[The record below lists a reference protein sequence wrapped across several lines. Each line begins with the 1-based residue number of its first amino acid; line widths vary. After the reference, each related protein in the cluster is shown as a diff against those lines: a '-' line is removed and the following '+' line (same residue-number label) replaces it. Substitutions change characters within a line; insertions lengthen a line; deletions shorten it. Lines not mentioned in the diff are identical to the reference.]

1 MRFIQRDSGR
11 RRRRQAV
18 DFRGYKT
25 FTEFDVRQL
34 LGLVQA
40 FT

>member
-1 MRFIQRDSGR
+1 MRFVQQDSGR
-11 RRRRQAV
+11 RGRRQAV
-18 DFRGYKT
+18 RFCGYKT